1 MNLNVVYSGTIF
13 TNIKKYFK
21 NNKIKNNTYNQGSSE
36 KMFLSISKLNDSRTP
51 TNWSRLGPNLIQVTI
66 FLEQHFQDICYFTN
80 KR

>member
-21 NNKIKNNTYNQGSSE
+21 KNKIKNYTYNQGSKE

-66 FLEQHFQDICYFTN
+66 LSEQRFQDICYFTN